1 MQKVHFQLCRK
12 PVKLIWVQN
21 MMERSL
27 GYVQILSSACSLSQM
42 WLWHVVQICILL
54 TALPS
59 FLLWKE
65 EAKASRCW
73 KWKHKMCLVK
83 TSHFRS
89 WCTMQVC
96 IYWCQLGY
104 QVSSSKRQKK
114 NRFAKDKVE
123 MIFSSFPPKNKRRNS
138 TLLLWNLVFLCF
150 LEETEDIKKPYRN
163 QLAFMRC

>member
-1 MQKVHFQLCRK
+1 
-12 PVKLIWVQN
+12 

-114 NRFAKDKVE
+114 IICKRQSRNDFFKLSSKEQTKEFYFTTMKPCFSLFFVGNWRHQKDISK
-123 MIFSSFPPKNKRRNS
+123 S
-138 TLLLWNLVFLCF
+138 TGIYEVL
-150 LEETEDIKKPYRN
+150 I
-163 QLAFMRC
+163 LAFKYSNKDPYITYKKN

>member
-1 MQKVHFQLCRK
+1 
-12 PVKLIWVQN
+12 
-21 MMERSL
+21 MERSL
-27 GYVQILSSACSLSQM
+27 GYVQFLSSACFLSQM
-42 WLWHVVQICILL
+42 LLWHVVQICILL

-89 WCTMQVC
+89 WCTMHVC

-104 QVSSSKRQKK
+104 QVPSSETQTFFDLHKIIRQGWRWVWKSGWACSNAASRRAESISTKSPSLYKK
-114 NRFAKDKVE
+114 QTNNIEVSV
-123 MIFSSFPPKNKRRNS
+123 FSICSR
-138 TLLLWNLVFLCF
+138 W
-150 LEETEDIKKPYRN
+150 KPHN
-163 QLAFMRC
+163 

>member
-1 MQKVHFQLCRK
+1 MHAENELTLNISLFKSKLIKHNSMHKEHFQLCRK
-12 PVKLIWVQN
+12 SVKLIWVQN

-27 GYVQILSSACSLSQM
+27 GYVQVLSSACSLSQM

-89 WCTMQVC
+89 WCTMHVC

-104 QVSSSKRQKK
+104 QVPSSERQKNFDLQK
-114 NRFAKDKVE
+114 
-123 MIFSSFPPKNKRRNS
+123 I
-138 TLLLWNLVFLCF
+138 
-150 LEETEDIKKPYRN
+150 
-163 QLAFMRC
+163 MRC